1 MTPTTLC
8 SSVISWLSQFA
19 GTEISQ
25 DVRPSVLNWE
35 CLQAKWGKLVPIH
48 LADLG
53 RMART
58 YAGTHGGTFLT
69 HSVAHGILRHWLR
82 KLVLTLALLAGRG
95 CELSR
100 VGSQLRRGFL
110 TLKKAELISGDAFS
124 SLHLSPYTH
133 LCCVLASVRKTK
145 CDLNNPGPI
154 GHSVT

>member
-1 MTPTTLC
+1 MFFCHFLAVPVCWDRDFPGCETF
-8 SSVISWLSQFA
+8 S
-19 GTEISQ
+19 
-25 DVRPSVLNWE
+25 
-35 CLQAKWGKLVPIH
+35 AKLGMSPGKLGKLVPIH

-69 HSVAHGILRHWLR
+69 HSLAHGLLRHWLR